1 MNMKTVRAFI
11 PGVSVIIMFLWA
23 YLEGNW
29 EHAWLAVVV
38 GGVIMTTLSRMEKN
52 KKEEEAAVAAKAK
65 EEAEEAEQ
73 AAGPD
78 TPHDI
83 FISYRRDGGEMPA
96 MLIFQA
102 LQERG
107 YRVFCDVEVLNA
119 GKFNEALLNSIRAC
133 KDFLLVCSPHALD
146 RCSDPEDWVRQ
157 EIAEAIRDEKNIVPI
172 MMKDFQFP
180 ETLPEEID
188 SLRFYHGL
196 TPQREFF
203 RESIDR
209 LCEKYLQSKPIKKS

>member
-1 MNMKTVRAFI
+1 MKPKVFI
-11 PGVSVIIMFLWA
+11 PIIAMVSVLLMFILDYA
-23 YLEGNW
+23 GFGMS
-29 EHAWLAVVV
+29 WLAVFA
-38 GGVIMTTLSRMEKN
+38 GGIAIT
-52 KKEEEAAVAAKAK
+52 AVSIISKAK
-65 EEAEEAEQ
+65 EDAAKESAEKAKQEADADVKSAE
-73 AAGPD
+73 PD
-78 TPHDI
+78 GPHDI

-146 RCSDPEDWVRQ
+146 RCSEPDDWVRQ

-180 ETLPEEID
+180 EILPEDIE
-188 SLRFYHGL
+188 SLRYYHGL

-209 LCEKYLQSKPIKKS
+209 LCDKYLQSKPVKK

>member
-1 MNMKTVRAFI
+1 MKPKVLI
-11 PGVSVIIMFLWA
+11 PIIAMVSVLLMFILD
-23 YLEGNW
+23 YVGFGMS
-29 EHAWLAVVV
+29 WLAVFA
-38 GGVIMTTLSRMEKN
+38 GGIAIT
-52 KKEEEAAVAAKAK
+52 AVSIIGKAK
-65 EEAEEAEQ
+65 EDEAKEATEKAKQ
-73 AAGPD
+73 ETKATVKSAESDG
-78 TPHDI
+78 PHDI

-146 RCSDPEDWVRQ
+146 RCSEPDDWVRQ

-180 ETLPEEID
+180 ETLPEDIE

-209 LCEKYLQSKPIKKS
+209 LCEKYLQSKPVKK

>member
-1 MNMKTVRAFI
+1 MKPKVFI
-11 PGVSVIIMFLWA
+11 PIIAMVSVLLMFILDYA
-23 YLEGNW
+23 GFGMS
-29 EHAWLAVVV
+29 WLAVFA
-38 GGVIMTTLSRMEKN
+38 GGIAIT
-52 KKEEEAAVAAKAK
+52 AVSIISKAK
-65 EEAEEAEQ
+65 EDAAKETAEKAKQVADAAVKSAE
-73 AAGPD
+73 PD
-78 TPHDI
+78 GPHDI

-146 RCSDPEDWVRQ
+146 RCSEPDDWVRQ

-180 ETLPEEID
+180 ETLP
-188 SLRFYHGL
+188 Y
-196 TPQREFF
+196 
-203 RESIDR
+203 
-209 LCEKYLQSKPIKKS
+209 C

>member
-1 MNMKTVRAFI
+1 MKPKVFI
-11 PGVSVIIMFLWA
+11 PIIAMVSVLLMFILDYA
-23 YLEGNW
+23 GFGMS
-29 EHAWLAVVV
+29 WLAVFA
-38 GGVIMTTLSRMEKN
+38 GGIAIT
-52 KKEEEAAVAAKAK
+52 AVSIISKAK
-65 EEAEEAEQ
+65 EDAAKETAEKAKQVADAAVKSAE
-73 AAGPD
+73 PD
-78 TPHDI
+78 GPHDI

-146 RCSDPEDWVRQ
+146 RCSEPDDWVRQ

-180 ETLPEEID
+180 ETLPEDIE
-188 SLRFYHGL
+188 SLRYYQGL

-209 LCEKYLQSKPIKKS
+209 LCDKYLQSKPAKK